1 VGTTRLSEPWD
12 QVFHL
17 TDPDL
22 RPGDSWRFMAMKST
36 VGYGDETWI
45 LWGFSS
51 HPQG

>member
-22 RPGDSWRFMAMKST
+22 RPGDSWRFMALIFM
-36 VGYGDETWI
+36 GIPQLIWLMMNGDFFH
-45 LWGFSS
+45 GD
-51 HPQG
+51 